1 MNKQLTLRILVLL
14 LLAALTVYLFIHF
27 DLYLFFKN
35 REKIVQFI
43 LSYPHDELIFILIQI
58 VQVVAAPIPGE
69 LTGLIGGYLYGPI
82 WGTIYSTIGLTLGS
96 WIAFFLARLFGMP
109 LLERVVKPQV
119 IEKFDHFMEHQGILV
134 SLLLFLIPGF
144 PKDYLCYIIGISR
157 IPTWIFLVVC
167 TAGRLLGTT
176 MLSITG
182 SSAHNGQYLLLACV
196 AGVGVALF
204 VGAWYYHDDLLEM
217 LKKKKKDQQINSDQ

>member
-1 MNKQLTLRILVLL
+1 MNKQLVLRVSGLL
-14 LLAALTVYLFIHF
+14 FLTALAIYLCIHF
-27 DLYLFFKN
+27 DLFSFFN
-35 REKIVQFI
+35 DREKIAQFI
-43 LSYPHDELIFILIQI
+43 LSYPYDELIFISLQI
-58 VQVVAAPIPGE
+58 VQVVAAPVPGE

-109 LLERVVKPQV
+109 LLEKAVKREV
-119 IEKFDHFMEHQGILV
+119 IEKFDHFMEHKGILV

-144 PKDYLCYIIGISR
+144 PKDYLCYIMGVSR
-157 IPTWIFLVVC
+157 MPTWIFLIVC

-182 SSAHNGQYLLLACV
+182 SSVRHEQYLLLACI
-196 AGVGVALF
+196 AGVGIAFFVA
-204 VGAWYYHDDLLEM
+204 AWYFRDNLLEV
-217 LKKKKKDQQINSDQ
+217 LKKKKKEEQCNPGQ